1 MCCSGTLALQ
11 TTTSEAVGL
20 CSQASILRVED
31 ALRAPLDSAL
41 SRRVEGRLRSGHRR
55 VVLDLARLADIDAAG
70 IGELMRAFQMT
81 NAAGGV
87 LQIARANRRVRHLL
101 QVAGVF
107 ALLTVPSDPGVANAG
122 EAGTYTAA

>member
-1 MCCSGTLALQ
+1 
-11 TTTSEAVGL
+11 
-20 CSQASILRVED
+20 
-31 ALRAPLDSAL
+31 
-41 SRRVEGRLRSGHRR
+41 
-55 VVLDLARLADIDAAG
+55 VLDLARLADIDAAG

-107 ALLTVPSDPGVANAG
+107 AILTVASDLGVVNAG